1 MKQKWQKKWQKS
13 GRHVTTRFDHV
24 KKSQKS
30 QKNRLFDMKKTE
42 KTEKNDFRW
51 WFEKIEFPRFF
62 QKFPKIPKMNSFGPP
77 KITPFLTT
85 FWPLFDHFIPTF
97 CPFSIPKN
105 WKTKKQGSKKW
116 VKKWHPTG
124 QNARPP
130 THAKV
135 AQNVK
140 NDHFLATF
148 WPLFGPLFDHL
159 FKAYVTSGEKC
170 TLWTINKRAKLNKP
184 KEGVQKV
191 TKTGGVQKCQT
202 LAISGCPFLSKKV
215 LKKC

>member
-77 KITPFLTT
+77 KITHFLDPFFGVFAKSCFYAYWNFQGPKKSGSKNDILGTKRTT
-85 FWPLFDHFIPTF
+85 PYSREGGPKCQKWPLF
-97 CPFSIPKN
+97 
-105 WKTKKQGSKKW
+105 G
-116 VKKWHPTG
+116 
-124 QNARPP
+124 
-130 THAKV
+130 
-135 AQNVK
+135 
-140 NDHFLATF
+140 HFLATF
-148 WPLFGPLFDHL
+148 WTPFDHFLLYTPTRTTLILTDLKQGDPKDDQHFGPLF
-159 FKAYVTSGEKC
+159 
-170 TLWTINKRAKLNKP
+170 WKP
-184 KEGVQKV
+184 
-191 TKTGGVQKCQT
+191 
-202 LAISGCPFLSKKV
+202 
-215 LKKC
+215 